1 MECEKCGVWD
11 VTVGVSLGSS
21 RYTYDLAPRRAES
34 ARDAAIRVFAMWR
47 ADFVT
52 IRAQDAGHVT
62 TVEIDAIARDGR
74 PFTLNLTVRERWH
87 EHRIAHAT
95 AQVAAPQ
102 KV

>member
-11 VTVGVSLGSS
+11 VAVTIELGAS
-21 RYTYDLAPRRAES
+21 RYTYDLAPLRADS
-34 ARDAAIRVFAMWR
+34 ARDAAIRAFAMWR

-87 EHRIAHAT
+87 QHRIAHA